1 MASQPGAEGLPANT
15 AAILREV
22 IGIAK
27 TPGSLT
33 ERAEALLAQLQ
44 RVVRFDAGW
53 ITLLPADEDAHVSL
67 ARSGYDERVCGFL
80 DSPALL
86 SDVERVDGRR
96 FPRTFRLRD
105 LPVSP
110 SDMVGWAEYLEPA
123 GFRDAVG
130 AGLFTADGRYL
141 GVVTVHTEAADQ
153 VSEATRD
160 LLGILAV
167 PIAAAVDPLRLLARI
182 AGLVQRATAGV
193 VLGPS
198 GAVLPLPGLPGHPLL
213 AVGSGVLAAATAQRA
228 AGGPHLSFL
237 APLPTAE
244 DTEGD
249 GRAGAEAH
257 ARITLLAAPPDV
269 RRFAAAVVLI
279 SPAGEL
285 HGLSRRE
292 LQVLGWLV
300 TGAPNE
306 AIAQAL
312 GISPRTV
319 EVHVDQ
325 VRAKLAAP
333 TRTAAAAQ
341 ALRRGLFVPSFRDVR
356 A

>member
-1 MASQPGAEGLPANT
+1 LPELASWT
-15 AAILREV
+15 
-22 IGIAK
+22 
-27 TPGSLT
+27 
-33 ERAEALLAQLQ
+33 
-44 RVVRFDAGW
+44 
-53 ITLLPADEDAHVSL
+53 
-67 ARSGYDERVCGFL
+67 
-80 DSPALL
+80 
-86 SDVERVDGRR
+86 
-96 FPRTFRLRD
+96 
-105 LPVSP
+105 
-110 SDMVGWAEYLEPA
+110 EYLEPA

-141 GVVTVHTEAADQ
+141 GVLSMHTEAADQ

-160 LLGILAV
+160 LIGILAV
-167 PIAAAVDPLRLLARI
+167 PIAAAVDPWRSLATI

-198 GAVLPLPGLPGHPLL
+198 GAVLPLPGLPGHRLL
-213 AVGSGVLAAATAQRA
+213 AAGSGVLAAASAQLA
-228 AGGPHLSFL
+228 QDGPHVTFL
-237 APLPTAE
+237 APLPAAEDAETAE
-244 DTEGD
+244 GTET
-249 GRAGAEAH
+249 H
-257 ARITLLAAPPDV
+257 ARITVLAAPPDV
-269 RRFAAAVVLI
+269 RRFAAAVVLV

-285 HGLSRRE
+285 HGLSGRE

-319 EVHVDQ
+319 EVHVDH
-325 VRAKLAAP
+325 VRAKLGAP
-333 TRTAAAAQ
+333 TRTAAAAR